1 MNWVSKE
8 LNRYIKSGIKKVHG
22 WLEQADIDY
31 ILEIVNYQ
39 NQSNIYGSVG
49 EIGVHHGKL
58 FILLNLLTREDEHSF
73 AIDLFDEQKENI
85 DRSGLG
91 DLSIFKSNLDNYAT
105 NNQNIEILSMNSL
118 DLDKNFY
125 RETSSKKFKLFSIDG
140 GHHYKAVINDLKI
153 AEEVMVEG
161 GVVLLDDLLNPLWIE
176 VVSAY
181 SSYKLKGGKL
191 VAFAITKDKL
201 YLTNSKK
208 HAEGYQE
215 ALINVFNSKLNFLV
229 KELFGDKVLTY
240 YPRLLKNVINP
251 ENVKLF
257 FKRPIVSLKF
267 FISVIK
273 RSTKEEKW

>member
-1 MNWVSKE
+1 VSKE

-22 WLEQADIDY
+22 WLEQTDVDY

-39 NQSNIYGSVG
+39 NQSSIYGSVG

-58 FILLNLLTREDEHSF
+58 FILFNLLTREDEHSF

-91 DLSIFKSNLDNYAT
+91 DLRTFKSNLDNYAT

-118 DLDKNFY
+118 NLDKNFY

-215 ALINVFNSKLNFLV
+215 ALINVFNSKFNFLV

-240 YPRLLKNVINP
+240 YPRLLKNVTNP

-257 FKRPIVSLKF
+257 FKKPIVSLKF
-267 FISVIK
+267 FTSVIK

>member
-1 MNWVSKE
+1 MSKE

-22 WLEQADIDY
+22 WLEQTDVDY

-39 NQSNIYGSVG
+39 NQSSIYGSVG

-58 FILLNLLTREDEHSF
+58 FILFNLLTREDEHSF

-91 DLSIFKSNLDNYAT
+91 DLRTFKSNLDNYAI

-118 DLDKNFY
+118 NLDKNFY
-125 RETSSKKFKLFSIDG
+125 REKSSKKFKLFSIDG

-153 AEEVMVEG
+153 AEEVIVDG

-215 ALINVFNSKLNFLV
+215 ALINVFNSKFNFLV

-240 YPRLLKNVINP
+240 YPRLLKNVTNP

-257 FKRPIVSLKF
+257 FKKPIVSLKF
-267 FISVIK
+267 FTSVIK

>member
-1 MNWVSKE
+1 VSKE

-118 DLDKNFY
+118 NLDKNFY

-153 AEEVMVEG
+153 AEEVIVDG

-215 ALINVFNSKLNFLV
+215 ALINVFNSKFNFLV

-240 YPRLLKNVINP
+240 YPRLLKNVTNP

-257 FKRPIVSLKF
+257 FKKPIVSLKF
-267 FISVIK
+267 FTSVIK

>member
-22 WLEQADIDY
+22 WLEQTDVDY

-91 DLSIFKSNLDNYAT
+91 DLRIFKSNLDNYAT

-140 GHHYKAVINDLKI
+140 GHHYKAVIND
-153 AEEVMVEG
+153 
-161 GVVLLDDLLNPLWIE
+161 
-176 VVSAY
+176 
-181 SSYKLKGGKL
+181 
-191 VAFAITKDKL
+191 
-201 YLTNSKK
+201 
-208 HAEGYQE
+208 
-215 ALINVFNSKLNFLV
+215 
-229 KELFGDKVLTY
+229 
-240 YPRLLKNVINP
+240 
-251 ENVKLF
+251 
-257 FKRPIVSLKF
+257 
-267 FISVIK
+267 
-273 RSTKEEKW
+273 

>member
-1 MNWVSKE
+1 MSKE

-22 WLEQADIDY
+22 WLEQTDVDY

-39 NQSNIYGSVG
+39 NQSSIYGSVG

-58 FILLNLLTREDEHSF
+58 FILFNLLTREDEHSF

-91 DLSIFKSNLDNYAT
+91 DLRIFKSNLDNYAT

-118 DLDKNFY
+118 NLDKNFY

-215 ALINVFNSKLNFLV
+215 ALINVFNSKFNFLV

-240 YPRLLKNVINP
+240 YPRLLKNVTNP

-257 FKRPIVSLKF
+257 FKKPIVSLKF
-267 FISVIK
+267 FTSVIK

>member
-1 MNWVSKE
+1 MSKE
-8 LNRYIKSGIKKVHG
+8 LNRYIKSGIEKVHG
-22 WLEQADIDY
+22 WLEQTDVDY

-39 NQSNIYGSVG
+39 NQSSIYGSVG

-58 FILLNLLTREDEHSF
+58 FILFNLLTREDEHSF

-91 DLSIFKSNLDNYAT
+91 DLRIFKSNLDNYAT

-118 DLDKNFY
+118 NLDKNFY

-153 AEEVMVEG
+153 AEEVIVDG

-215 ALINVFNSKLNFLV
+215 ALINVFNSKFNFLV

-240 YPRLLKNVINP
+240 YPRLLKNVTNP

-257 FKRPIVSLKF
+257 FKKPIVSLKF
-267 FISVIK
+267 FTSVIK
-273 RSTKEEKW
+273 RSSKEEKW

>member
-1 MNWVSKE
+1 MSQE

-22 WLEQADIDY
+22 WLEQTDVDY

-118 DLDKNFY
+118 NLDKNFY

-208 HAEGYQE
+208 HAEGYQG
-215 ALINVFNSKLNFLV
+215 ALINVFNSKFNFLV

-257 FKRPIVSLKF
+257 FKKPIVSLKF

>member
-1 MNWVSKE
+1 MSKE

-22 WLEQADIDY
+22 WLEQTDVDY
-31 ILEIVNYQ
+31 ILEIINYQ
-39 NQSNIYGSVG
+39 NQSSIYGSVG

-58 FILLNLLTREDEHSF
+58 FILFNLLTREDEHSF

-91 DLSIFKSNLDNYAT
+91 DLRIFKSNLDNYAT

-118 DLDKNFY
+118 NLDKNFY

-215 ALINVFNSKLNFLV
+215 VLINVFNSKFNFLV

-240 YPRLLKNVINP
+240 YPRLLKNVTNP

-257 FKRPIVSLKF
+257 FKKPIVSIKF
-267 FISVIK
+267 FTSVIK

>member
-1 MNWVSKE
+1 MSKE
-8 LNRYIKSGIKKVHG
+8 LNRYIKSGIEKVHG
-22 WLEQADIDY
+22 WLEQTDVDY

-91 DLSIFKSNLDNYAT
+91 DLRIFKSNLDNYAT

-118 DLDKNFY
+118 NLDKNFY
-125 RETSSKKFKLFSIDG
+125 REKSSKKFKLFSIDG

-215 ALINVFNSKLNFLV
+215 ALINVFNSKFNFLV

-240 YPRLLKNVINP
+240 YPRLLKNVTNP

-257 FKRPIVSLKF
+257 FKKPIVSLKF
-267 FISVIK
+267 FTSVIK

>member
-1 MNWVSKE
+1 MSKE
-8 LNRYIKSGIKKVHG
+8 LNRYIKSGIEKVHG
-22 WLEQADIDY
+22 WLEQTDVDY

-91 DLSIFKSNLDNYAT
+91 DLRTFKSNLDNYAI

-118 DLDKNFY
+118 NLDKNFY
-125 RETSSKKFKLFSIDG
+125 REKSSKKFKLFSIDG

-215 ALINVFNSKLNFLV
+215 ALINVFNSKFNFLV

-240 YPRLLKNVINP
+240 YPRLLKNVTNP

-257 FKRPIVSLKF
+257 FKKPIVSIKF
-267 FISVIK
+267 FTSVIK

>member
-1 MNWVSKE
+1 MSKE
-8 LNRYIKSGIKKVHG
+8 LNRYIKSGIEKVHG
-22 WLEQADIDY
+22 WLEQTDVDY

-91 DLSIFKSNLDNYAT
+91 DLRIFKSNLDNYAT

-118 DLDKNFY
+118 NLDKNFY
-125 RETSSKKFKLFSIDG
+125 REKSSKKFKLFSIDG

-153 AEEVMVEG
+153 AEEVIVDG

-215 ALINVFNSKLNFLV
+215 ALINVFNSKFNFLV

-240 YPRLLKNVINP
+240 YPRLLKNVTNP

-257 FKRPIVSLKF
+257 FKKPIVSLKF

>member
-257 FKRPIVSLKF
+257 FKKPIVSLKF

>member
-1 MNWVSKE
+1 MSKE

-91 DLSIFKSNLDNYAT
+91 DLRIFKSNLDNYAT

-257 FKRPIVSLKF
+257 FKKPIVSLKF

>member
-1 MNWVSKE
+1 MSKE
-8 LNRYIKSGIKKVHG
+8 LNRYIKSGIEKVHG
-22 WLEQADIDY
+22 WLEQTDVDY

-91 DLSIFKSNLDNYAT
+91 DLRIFKSNLDNYAT

-118 DLDKNFY
+118 NLDKNFY

-153 AEEVMVEG
+153 AEEVIVDG

-215 ALINVFNSKLNFLV
+215 ALINVFNSKFNFLV

-257 FKRPIVSLKF
+257 FKKPIVSLKF
-267 FISVIK
+267 FTSVIK

>member
-1 MNWVSKE
+1 MSKE
-8 LNRYIKSGIKKVHG
+8 LNRYIKSGIEKVHG
-22 WLEQADIDY
+22 WLEQTDVDY

-39 NQSNIYGSVG
+39 NQSSIYGSVG

-58 FILLNLLTREDEHSF
+58 FILFNLLTREDEHSF

-91 DLSIFKSNLDNYAT
+91 DLRIFKSNLDNYAT

-118 DLDKNFY
+118 NLDKNFY
-125 RETSSKKFKLFSIDG
+125 REKSSKKFKLFSIDG

-215 ALINVFNSKLNFLV
+215 ALINVFNSKFNFLV

-240 YPRLLKNVINP
+240 YPRLLKNVTNP

-257 FKRPIVSLKF
+257 FKKPIVSLKF
-267 FISVIK
+267 FTSVIK
-273 RSTKEEKW
+273 RSSKEEKW

>member
-1 MNWVSKE
+1 VSKE
-8 LNRYIKSGIKKVHG
+8 LNRYIKSGIEKVHG
-22 WLEQADIDY
+22 WLEQTDVDY

-91 DLSIFKSNLDNYAT
+91 DLRIFKSNLDNYAT

-118 DLDKNFY
+118 NLDKNFY

-153 AEEVMVEG
+153 AEEVIVDG

-215 ALINVFNSKLNFLV
+215 ALINVFNSKFNFLV

-240 YPRLLKNVINP
+240 YPRLLKNVTNP

-257 FKRPIVSLKF
+257 FKKPIVSLKF
-267 FISVIK
+267 FTSVIK

>member
-1 MNWVSKE
+1 VSKE

-22 WLEQADIDY
+22 WLEQTDVDY

-91 DLSIFKSNLDNYAT
+91 DLRIFKSNLDNYAT

-118 DLDKNFY
+118 NLDKNFY

-153 AEEVMVEG
+153 AEEVIVDG

-215 ALINVFNSKLNFLV
+215 ALINVFNSKFNFLV

-240 YPRLLKNVINP
+240 YPRLLKNVTNP

-257 FKRPIVSLKF
+257 FKKPIVSLKF
-267 FISVIK
+267 FTSVIK

>member
-91 DLSIFKSNLDNYAT
+91 DLRIFKSNLDNYAT

-257 FKRPIVSLKF
+257 FKKPIVSLKF

>member
-1 MNWVSKE
+1 VSKE

-22 WLEQADIDY
+22 WLEQTDVDY

-91 DLSIFKSNLDNYAT
+91 DLRIFKSNLDNYAT

-118 DLDKNFY
+118 NLDKNFY

-153 AEEVMVEG
+153 AEEVIVDG

-215 ALINVFNSKLNFLV
+215 VLINVFNSKFNFLV

-240 YPRLLKNVINP
+240 YPRLLKNVTNP

-257 FKRPIVSLKF
+257 FKKPIVSLKF
-267 FISVIK
+267 FTSVIK

>member
-1 MNWVSKE
+1 VSKE
-8 LNRYIKSGIKKVHG
+8 LNRYIKSGIEKVHG
-22 WLEQADIDY
+22 WLEQTDVDY

-91 DLSIFKSNLDNYAT
+91 DLRIFKSNLDNYAT

-118 DLDKNFY
+118 NLDKNFY

-215 ALINVFNSKLNFLV
+215 ALINVFNSKFNFLV

-240 YPRLLKNVINP
+240 YPRLLKNVTNP

-257 FKRPIVSLKF
+257 FKKPIVSLKF
-267 FISVIK
+267 FTSVIK

>member
-1 MNWVSKE
+1 MSKE

-22 WLEQADIDY
+22 WLEQTDVDY

-91 DLSIFKSNLDNYAT
+91 DLRIFKSNLDNYAT

>member
-1 MNWVSKE
+1 MSKE

-118 DLDKNFY
+118 NLDKNFY

-257 FKRPIVSLKF
+257 FKKPIVSLKF

>member
-1 MNWVSKE
+1 MSKE

-22 WLEQADIDY
+22 WLEQTDVDY

-91 DLSIFKSNLDNYAT
+91 DLRIFKSNLDNYAT

-125 RETSSKKFKLFSIDG
+125 RETSSKKFRLFSIDG

-153 AEEVMVEG
+153 AEEVIVEG

-257 FKRPIVSLKF
+257 FKKPIVSLKF

>member
-91 DLSIFKSNLDNYAT
+91 DLRIFKSNLDNYAT

>member
-1 MNWVSKE
+1 MSKE

-22 WLEQADIDY
+22 WLEQTDVDY

-91 DLSIFKSNLDNYAT
+91 DLRIFKSNLDNYAA

-215 ALINVFNSKLNFLV
+215 ALINVFNSKFNFLV

-240 YPRLLKNVINP
+240 YPRLLKNVTNP

-257 FKRPIVSLKF
+257 FKKPIVSLKF

>member
-1 MNWVSKE
+1 MSKE

-22 WLEQADIDY
+22 WLEQTDVDY

-91 DLSIFKSNLDNYAT
+91 DLRIFKSNLDNYAT

-118 DLDKNFY
+118 NLDKNFY

-153 AEEVMVEG
+153 AEEVIVDG

-215 ALINVFNSKLNFLV
+215 ALINVFNSKFNFLV

-240 YPRLLKNVINP
+240 YPRLLKNVTNP

-257 FKRPIVSLKF
+257 FKKPIVSLKF
-267 FISVIK
+267 FTSVIK

>member
-22 WLEQADIDY
+22 WLEQTDVDY

-257 FKRPIVSLKF
+257 FKKPIVSLKF

>member
-1 MNWVSKE
+1 MSKE

-22 WLEQADIDY
+22 WLEQTDVDY

-39 NQSNIYGSVG
+39 NQSSIYGSVG

-58 FILLNLLTREDEHSF
+58 FILFNLLTREDEHSF

-91 DLSIFKSNLDNYAT
+91 DLRTFKSNLDNYAI

-118 DLDKNFY
+118 NLDKNFY
-125 RETSSKKFKLFSIDG
+125 REKSSKKFKLFSIDG

-215 ALINVFNSKLNFLV
+215 ALINVFNSKFNFLV

-240 YPRLLKNVINP
+240 YPRLLKNVTNP

-257 FKRPIVSLKF
+257 FKKPIVSLKF
-267 FISVIK
+267 FTSVIK

>member
-1 MNWVSKE
+1 MSKE

-22 WLEQADIDY
+22 WLEQTDVDY

-91 DLSIFKSNLDNYAT
+91 DLRIFKSNLDNYAT

-125 RETSSKKFKLFSIDG
+125 RETSSKKFRLFSIDG

-153 AEEVMVEG
+153 AEEVIVEG

-215 ALINVFNSKLNFLV
+215 ALINVFNSKFNFLV

-240 YPRLLKNVINP
+240 YPRLLKNVTNP

-257 FKRPIVSLKF
+257 FKKPIVSIKF
-267 FISVIK
+267 FTSVIK

>member
-1 MNWVSKE
+1 VSKE

-22 WLEQADIDY
+22 WLEQTDVDY

-39 NQSNIYGSVG
+39 NQSSIYGSVG

-58 FILLNLLTREDEHSF
+58 FILFNLLTREDEHSF

-91 DLSIFKSNLDNYAT
+91 DLRTFKSNLDNYAI

-118 DLDKNFY
+118 NLDKNFY
-125 RETSSKKFKLFSIDG
+125 REKSSKKFKLFSIDG

-215 ALINVFNSKLNFLV
+215 ALINVFNSKFNFLV

-240 YPRLLKNVINP
+240 YPRLLKNVTNP

-257 FKRPIVSLKF
+257 FKKPIVSLKF
-267 FISVIK
+267 FTSVIK

>member
-22 WLEQADIDY
+22 WLEQTDVDY

>member
-1 MNWVSKE
+1 MSKE
-8 LNRYIKSGIKKVHG
+8 LNRYIKSGIEKVHG
-22 WLEQADIDY
+22 WLEQTDVDY

-91 DLSIFKSNLDNYAT
+91 DLRIFKSNLDNYAT

-118 DLDKNFY
+118 NLDKNFY

-215 ALINVFNSKLNFLV
+215 ALINVFNSKFNFLV

-240 YPRLLKNVINP
+240 YPRLLKNVTNP

-257 FKRPIVSLKF
+257 FKKPIVSLKF
-267 FISVIK
+267 FTSVIK